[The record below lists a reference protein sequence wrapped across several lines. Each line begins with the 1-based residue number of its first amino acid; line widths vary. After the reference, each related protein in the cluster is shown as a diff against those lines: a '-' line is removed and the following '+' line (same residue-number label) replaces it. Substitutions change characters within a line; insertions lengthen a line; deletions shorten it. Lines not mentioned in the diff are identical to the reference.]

1 MSPTMPRPA
10 CLQGSSPWEHPLLH
24 QSVLHG
30 PGEGGRTGPHGW
42 GSGQT
47 SSNSFILAMTHHV
60 ADAIESS
67 SHPCLPGAQWVQVR
81 LLEGEDFFKDLELGR
96 QPGVPGSQQRAR
108 HSAIC
113 TAASATAASQS
124 GRAEESENLG
134 SGILEA
140 RAGPADASVPLIHSS
155 FDLLGP
161 NTIN

>member
-1 MSPTMPRPA
+1 
-10 CLQGSSPWEHPLLH
+10 
-24 QSVLHG
+24 
-30 PGEGGRTGPHGW
+30 
-42 GSGQT
+42 
-47 SSNSFILAMTHHV
+47 MTHHV